1 VDLERA
7 VTEKGK
13 VCILMTNMKTRDPI
27 GMDHKNILTGLALKK
42 YVLET
47 SVKKKINMRLC
58 MQLIK
63 PESKQHYKASISRSK
78 SRSASLDQIIIVEE
92 MKMNLIAKSCFSPGL
107 IALVS
112 NLITSSND
120 YNDEAEEQWLEEY
133 TEGMGHEIYR
143 VKLSEKMERKYFKD
157 IANLI
162 YKKTKAIVFAIEVS
176 TAKGKRVIRLGPCD
190 FLVNN
195 IQDNDVHVYS
205 ICHDKV
211 MAESIET
218 IEMTKEER
226 SRYFISKD

>member
-1 VDLERA
+1 
-7 VTEKGK
+7 
-13 VCILMTNMKTRDPI
+13 
-27 GMDHKNILTGLALKK
+27 
-42 YVLET
+42 
-47 SVKKKINMRLC
+47 
-58 MQLIK
+58 
-63 PESKQHYKASISRSK
+63 
-78 SRSASLDQIIIVEE
+78 
-92 MKMNLIAKSCFSPGL
+92 
-107 IALVS
+107 
-112 NLITSSND
+112 
-120 YNDEAEEQWLEEY
+120 
-133 TEGMGHEIYR
+133 MGHEIYR

>member
-1 VDLERA
+1 
-7 VTEKGK
+7 
-13 VCILMTNMKTRDPI
+13 
-27 GMDHKNILTGLALKK
+27 
-42 YVLET
+42 
-47 SVKKKINMRLC
+47 
-58 MQLIK
+58 
-63 PESKQHYKASISRSK
+63 
-78 SRSASLDQIIIVEE
+78 
-92 MKMNLIAKSCFSPGL
+92 MNLIAKSCFSPGL